1 MARIQH
7 DSGLE
12 AGTQTEPP
20 YKRKG
25 RALDARPSPIP
36 ASSALRQSPPPLPPR
51 PLFLGSFFGGITFGG
66 VGFGTGG
73 AFSVYSVRCSTLT
86 LGRVTLT
93 SMRRRFLVGSG
104 LLE

>member
-1 MARIQH
+1 MPRVEH
-7 DSGLE
+7 DNE
-12 AGTQTEPP
+12 VTAGTQTRRPRI
-20 YKRKG
+20 RKARWVSLAFEVDCR
-25 RALDARPSPIP
+25 RAR
-36 ASSALRQSPPPLPPR
+36 RQFPPPPPR

-73 AFSVYSVRCSTLT
+73 ALSVYSVRCSTLT

-93 SMRRRFLVGSG
+93 SIRRRFLVGSG